1 MTDENALLRRVGSGP
16 ILQAT
21 DWPVTIN
28 AVFNPGAV
36 RLADGTTL
44 LLCRVE
50 DRRGISLLWA
60 ARSDNGID
68 GWRVDPEPALL
79 PDPVNH
85 PEELWG
91 VEDPRIV
98 WLPELERYA
107 VTYTAF
113 SPAGPAVALALTEDF
128 RNFGRV
134 GVVMPPEDK
143 DAALLPRRVNGKWLM
158 VHRPNTGLGA
168 SIWLAD
174 SPDLV
179 HWGRHRPILT
189 PRRGAWWDANK
200 IGLSGPLIETP
211 RGWLAFYHGVKM
223 TGAGCLYRQGLAL
236 FDLEHPNPCRMR
248 SDEWVLGPREGWER
262 LGDVGDV
269 VFICGTTLGDDGD
282 TLNVY
287 YGAADTCIG
296 LAQCRVSELLE
307 WLEKHSTGECL
318 SRQSETPTVVPTG

>member
-1 MTDENALLRRVGSGP
+1 MNPGNGLLTRVGRGP
-16 ILQAT
+16 ILQAS
-21 DWPVTIN
+21 DWPHTVN

-36 RLADGTTL
+36 RLKDGTAL

-50 DRRGISLLWA
+50 DRRGMSSLWA
-60 ARSDNGID
+60 ARSANGVDDWVI
-68 GWRVDPEPALL
+68 DPEVTLP
-79 PDPVNH
+79 PDPASF

-98 WLPELERYA
+98 WLEQEGRYA
-107 VTYTAF
+107 VTYTAY

-128 RNFGRV
+128 RRFERI

-143 DAALLPRRVNGKWLM
+143 DAALLPRRLGGKWLM
-158 VHRPNTGLGA
+158 IHRPNTGLGA
-168 SIWLAD
+168 SIWLAE

-179 HWGRHRPILT
+179 HWGRHRTMLT

-200 IGLSGPLIETP
+200 IGLSGPLIETE
-211 RGWLAFYHGVKM
+211 RGWLAFYHGVRQ
-223 TGAGCLYRQGLAL
+223 TAAGCLYRQGLAL
-236 FDLEHPNPCRMR
+236 FDAAVPDCCIKR
-248 SDEWVLGPREGWER
+248 SDEWVLGPREDWER

-269 VFICGTTLGDDGD
+269 VFVCGTTLEDDGD

-296 LAQCRVSELLE
+296 MARGRVSELLA
-307 WLEKHSTGECL
+307 WLDSHSAGECAG
-318 SRQSETPTVVPTG
+318 PAH

>member
-1 MTDENALLRRVGSGP
+1 MDENALLRRVGKGP
-16 ILQAT
+16 ILQAS
-21 DWPVTIN
+21 DWPVTVN

-68 GWRVDPEPALL
+68 GWRVDPEPALA

-128 RNFGRV
+128 KRFGRV

-143 DAALLPRRVNGKWLM
+143 DAALLPRRIDGKWMM

-211 RGWLAFYHGVKM
+211 RGWLTFYHGVKM

-236 FDLEHPNPCRMR
+236 FDLAHPTPCRMR
-248 SDEWVLGPREGWER
+248 SDEWVLGPREDWER

-287 YGAADTCIG
+287 YGAADTSIG
-296 LAQCRVSELLE
+296 LAQCRVSELLD
-307 WLEKHSTGECL
+307 WLDTHSAGECMVSQL
-318 SRQSETPTVVPTG
+318 P

>member
-1 MTDENALLRRVGSGP
+1 MDENALLRRVGKGP
-16 ILQAT
+16 ILQAS
-21 DWPVTIN
+21 DWPVTVN

-60 ARSDNGID
+60 ARSENGID
-68 GWRVDPEPALL
+68 NWRVDPEPALA
-79 PDPVNH
+79 PDPLNH

-128 RNFGRV
+128 KRFGRV

-143 DAALLPRRVNGKWLM
+143 DAALLPRRIDGKWMM

-211 RGWLAFYHGVKM
+211 RGWLTFYHGVKM

-236 FDLEHPNPCRMR
+236 FDLAHPTPCRMR
-248 SDEWVLGPREGWER
+248 SDEWVLGPREDWER

-287 YGAADTCIG
+287 YGAADTSIG
-296 LAQCRVSELLE
+296 LAQCRVSELLD
-307 WLEKHSTGECL
+307 WLDTHSAGECMVSQL
-318 SRQSETPTVVPTG
+318 P